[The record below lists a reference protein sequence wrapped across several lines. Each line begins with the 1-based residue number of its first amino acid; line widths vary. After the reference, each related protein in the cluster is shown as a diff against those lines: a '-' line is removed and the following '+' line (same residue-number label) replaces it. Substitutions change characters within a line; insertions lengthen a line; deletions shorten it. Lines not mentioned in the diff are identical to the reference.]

1 MSENRRSVLIVGGSS
16 DIGRAIARRYAQ
28 EGWDIVLTARDP
40 GALAADA
47 ADLQVRSGSAPQTMF
62 LDLLDTQSFPTF
74 LQSLKGLPDTAICV
88 AGQLGEHTAMETDL
102 AAAQANLRTN
112 FEGPALLLLLLADG
126 FAKRGSG
133 TLIGISSVAG
143 DRGRASNYIYGSSK
157 AGFSQFL
164 SGLRARLRRKGVHVA
179 TVKPGFVRTA
189 MTSGMKLPPLLTA
202 EPHEVADAVFARG
215 QNGGA
220 SVIYVRRIWQLI
232 MFIIRALP
240 EPLFVRLGL

>member
-1 MSENRRSVLIVGGSS
+1 
-16 DIGRAIARRYAQ
+16 
-28 EGWDIVLTARDP
+28 
-40 GALAADA
+40 
-47 ADLQVRSGSAPQTMF
+47 
-62 LDLLDTQSFPTF
+62 
-74 LQSLKGLPDTAICV
+74 
-88 AGQLGEHTAMETDL
+88 METDL
-102 AAAQANLRTN
+102 AAAQANIRTN
-112 FEGPALLLLLLADG
+112 FEGPALLLLLFADG

-164 SGLRARLRRKGVHVA
+164 SGLRARLRGKGVHVV